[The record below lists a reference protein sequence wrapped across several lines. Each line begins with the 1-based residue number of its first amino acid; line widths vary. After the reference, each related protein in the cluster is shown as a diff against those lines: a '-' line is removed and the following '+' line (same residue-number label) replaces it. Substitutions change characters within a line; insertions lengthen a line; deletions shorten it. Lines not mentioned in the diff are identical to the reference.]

1 MNIDPREFR
10 RTMGLFATGVTVI
23 TTRAGDIIH
32 GMTANA
38 VTSVS
43 LDPLLVL
50 FCVDNRARM
59 AQIIPETGRFA
70 INILSQRQEVI
81 SRHFS
86 GRSVKGLEISFVEVD
101 GVPTLSD
108 NLATLICTVD
118 RIYDGGD
125 HRVIF
130 GRVDA
135 LTREANDM
143 APLLYY
149 AGTYR
154 QLEQHQRERLEALD
168 RIGYAIASTLDVT
181 EIFDTFAAQ
190 VAQLVH
196 HEAISVTL
204 LAEDG
209 SSLERFA
216 LATATPII
224 PQAGERQSLDKTV
237 AGLVVRSGQRLWTN
251 DMAADPRFRGANDLQ
266 WIAEGFRHFISVP
279 LRARE
284 CVIGSLN
291 ILERGEVAYTEA
303 DVMVAEQIANQIAIF
318 LDNMY
323 QHARVRRMTMSG
335 HTMEHCQHSRSTIA
349 QLLADVV
356 QYLEAAARNHNDS
369 ERLSANLQQ
378 AQILIQ
384 KALDSAVHEEKIS
397 FSEQRQ

>member
-1 MNIDPREFR
+1 MNIDTRDFR

-23 TTRAGDIIH
+23 TVRVDDIIH

-59 AQIIPETGRFA
+59 AQIITEAGRFA
-70 INILSQRQEVI
+70 INILSQRQEQL
-81 SRHFS
+81 SGHFS
-86 GRSVKGLEISFVEVD
+86 GRPVEDLEISFVDVD
-101 GVPTLSD
+101 GVPTLCD

-130 GRVDA
+130 GRIDA
-135 LTREANDM
+135 LTRGENDL

-149 AGTYR
+149 AGSYR
-154 QLEQHQRERLEALD
+154 QLEWQQHERLEALN
-168 RIGYAIASTLDVT
+168 RIGYAIASSLDVT
-181 EIFDTFAAQ
+181 EIFETFAAQ
-190 VAQLVH
+190 AVQLVH

-209 SSLERFA
+209 FSLERFA
-216 LATATPII
+216 LAAAIPIT
-224 PQAGERQSLDKTV
+224 PQAGERQALDETV
-237 AGLVVRSGQRLWTN
+237 AGLVVRSGQTLWTN
-251 DMAADPRFRGANDLQ
+251 DMAADPRFRGANDRR
-266 WIAEGFRHFISVP
+266 WIAEGFRHFISVQ

-291 ILERGEVAYTEA
+291 ILDRGNVPYTEA
-303 DVMVAEQIANQIAIF
+303 DVMVAEQIANQVAIF

-323 QHARVRRMTMSG
+323 QHAQIRRLAVSKDDTPRYYNLHRALTS
-335 HTMEHCQHSRSTIA
+335 
-349 QLLADVV
+349 LLTDVV
-356 QYLEAAARNHNDS
+356 QHLEAAEHDHDD
-369 ERLSANLQQ
+369 
-378 AQILIQ
+378 
-384 KALDSAVHEEKIS
+384 K
-397 FSEQRQ
+397 